1 MEHLSADILLVEDNP
16 TDLELSLRALTTN
29 TPKKSIHVARDGV
42 QALNYLFGRGEFIDR
57 DIQYMPKII
66 LLDLKLPKING
77 LEVSG
82 SFHKNFKQTIILLSP
97 AYNFWPIFK
106 KSDEYHQKII
116 DPIDTWSKRVISNI
130 AIKVSAEPKFPF
142 GKNFGAPFFEWAKLS
157 GEAWDSPIGMLV
169 HSKMGLMVSYRGALI
184 FDQKIKLR
192 KRYPEKPCIKCIK
205 KPCIN
210 ACPIDAL
217 TPEGYDIQSCYDF
230 LDTNIVLEIKKGKKN
245 TLCKPK
251 TIFYSIIFVLQRHR

>member
-1 MEHLSADILLVEDNP
+1 MDP
-16 TDLELSLRALTTN
+16 
-29 TPKKSIHVARDGV
+29 
-42 QALNYLFGRGEFIDR
+42 
-57 DIQYMPKII
+57 IQKII
-66 LLDLKLPKING
+66 KLSDIEAHAKING

-82 SFHKNFKQTIILLSP
+82 SFLKNFKQTIILLSP

-230 LDTNIVLEIKKGKKN
+230 LDTNRGENCMTNSCKVRTSCPISVAVKYNSEHSLLHMNAFKGIK
-245 TLCKPK
+245 
-251 TIFYSIIFVLQRHR
+251 

>member
-1 MEHLSADILLVEDNP
+1 MDP
-16 TDLELSLRALTTN
+16 
-29 TPKKSIHVARDGV
+29 
-42 QALNYLFGRGEFIDR
+42 
-57 DIQYMPKII
+57 IQKII
-66 LLDLKLPKING
+66 KLSDIEAHAKING

-82 SFHKNFKQTIILLSP
+82 SFHTNFKQTIILLSP
-97 AYNFWPIFK
+97 AHNFWSIFT
-106 KSDEYHQKII
+106 KSGEYHQKII

-130 AIKVSAEPKFPF
+130 AVKVSAEPKFPF

-157 GEAWDSPIGMLV
+157 GEAWDSPIGMLI

-230 LDTNIVLEIKKGKKN
+230 LDTNRGENCMTNSCKVRTSCPISVAVKYNSEHSLLHMNAFKGIK
-245 TLCKPK
+245 
-251 TIFYSIIFVLQRHR
+251 